1 MKNNP
6 KLIYL
11 LPNLFTAGSIFIGVI
26 SIVEASKGEFISAS
40 WLVLLA
46 LLFDGLDGRV
56 ARMTNTTSQFGVE
69 FDSLADVISFGIAP
83 AMLLYFFIGD
93 EFGRFGILVSALY
106 VIFGAIRLAR
116 FNISTAKTDPN
127 VFIGLPIPTAA
138 VFISMW
144 ILLFHKYS
152 LEKYGIVLLFFALGV
167 AILMVSNFRYPSFKK
182 IQLDRPM
189 VFKTMISLVLVISLL
204 YLFSAE
210 GFALVILLYV
220 LYGPL
225 RAIRTIS
232 MRHIKIKHGNQGR
245 SEKPGSQVDRKP

>member
-1 MKNNP
+1 MKKSN
-6 KLIYL
+6 LIYI
-11 LPNLFTAGSIFIGVI
+11 LPNLFTASSIFVGMI
-26 SIVEASKGEFISAS
+26 SIVEASKGHFILAS

-46 LLFDGLDGRV
+46 LVFDGLDGRV

-69 FDSLADVISFGIAP
+69 FDSLADIISFGIAP
-83 AMLLYFFIGD
+83 AMLLYFFVGH

-138 VFISMW
+138 VFLSMW
-144 ILLFHKYS
+144 VLLFNKYTLQGYSIILLF
-152 LEKYGIVLLFFALGV
+152 LALGV

-182 IQLDRPM
+182 IELDKPM
-189 VFKTMISLVLVISLL
+189 VFKTMIALMIVASLL

-210 GFALVILLYV
+210 GFAIIILAYT
-220 LYGPL
+220 LYGPIRAL
-225 RAIRTIS
+225 RYLNIRN
-232 MRHIKIKHGNQGR
+232 IKIKKN
-245 SEKPGSQVDRKP
+245 

>member
-1 MKNNP
+1 
-6 KLIYL
+6 
-11 LPNLFTAGSIFIGVI
+11 
-26 SIVEASKGEFISAS
+26 
-40 WLVLLA
+40 LA
-46 LLFDGLDGRV
+46 LIFDGLDGRV

-69 FDSLADVISFGIAP
+69 FDSLADIISFGIAP
-83 AMLLYFFIGD
+83 AMLLYFFVGH

-138 VFISMW
+138 VFLSMW
-144 ILLFHKYS
+144 VLLFNKYTLQDYS
-152 LEKYGIVLLFFALGV
+152 IVLLFLALGV

-182 IQLDRPM
+182 VQLDRPM
-189 VFKTMISLVLVISLL
+189 VFKTMIALVLVASLL

-210 GFALVILLYV
+210 GFAIIILAYT

-225 RAIRTIS
+225 RALRTLNL
-232 MRHIKIKHGNQGR
+232 RNIKIKR
-245 SEKPGSQVDRKP
+245 

>member
-1 MKNNP
+1 MKRAN
-6 KLIYL
+6 LLFI
-11 LPNLFTAGSIFIGVI
+11 LPNLFTASSIFVGVI
-26 SIVEASKGEFISAS
+26 SIVEASKGNFVLAS
-40 WLVLLA
+40 WLILLA
-46 LLFDGLDGRV
+46 LVFDGLDGRI

-69 FDSLADVISFGIAP
+69 FDSLADIISFGIAP
-83 AMLLYFFIGD
+83 AMLLYFFIGH

-138 VFISMW
+138 VFVSMW

-152 LEKYGIVLLFFALGV
+152 LENYSIILLFLALGV

-182 IQLDRPM
+182 VQLDKPL
-189 VFKTMISLVLVISLL
+189 VFKTMIVFVLIASLL
-204 YLFSAE
+204 YLYSAE
-210 GFALVILLYV
+210 GFAIVILGYT

-225 RAIRTIS
+225 RALRTINL
-232 MRHIKIKHGNQGR
+232 RKIKIKR
-245 SEKPGSQVDRKP
+245 

>member
-1 MKNNP
+1 MKRSN
-6 KLIYL
+6 LIYI
-11 LPNLFTAGSIFIGVI
+11 LPNLFTASSIFVGVI
-26 SIVEASKGEFISAS
+26 SIVEASKGHFVLAS

-46 LLFDGLDGRV
+46 LIFDGLDGRV

-69 FDSLADVISFGIAP
+69 FDSLADIISFGIAP
-83 AMLLYFFIGD
+83 AMLLYFYVGHK
-93 EFGRFGILVSALY
+93 FGRFGILVSALY

-138 VFISMW
+138 VFVSMW
-144 ILLFHKYS
+144 
-152 LEKYGIVLLFFALGV
+152 VLLFNKYTLQDYSIALLFLALGV

-182 IQLDRPM
+182 VQLDRPM
-189 VFKTMISLVLVISLL
+189 VFKTMIALVLVASLL

-210 GFALVILLYV
+210 GFAIIILAYT

-225 RAIRTIS
+225 RALRTLNL
-232 MRHIKIKHGNQGR
+232 RNIKMKR
-245 SEKPGSQVDRKP
+245 